1 MFTIK
6 KHFATLLMLWMSICS
21 IYAQVTTSGIN
32 GLITDNLKESLI
44 GASVQAVHIPS
55 GTTYGTITNTDGR
68 FSLQG
73 MRTGGPYT
81 IEISYIGYKTSR
93 YEGINLSLGDNYVLN
108 VQMSEDSGLLDEV
121 VVVANKSK
129 FSGTKTGASTN
140 INNRQIN
147 ALPSVSR
154 SLSDITK
161 LSPYAGSSN
170 SFGGRDGRM
179 NNITIDGANFNN
191 NFGLSSTPMPG
202 GGSPISLD
210 AIEELQINI
219 APFDVRQANFTGAG
233 INAITK
239 SGTNTFKGTAY
250 AYFRNE
256 NMRGNYIDGQ
266 NLGERQQEAHRT
278 YGFTVGGP
286 IVKNKL
292 FFFVNGE
299 FDQEPR
305 PIFKW
310 RVSEDGIGS
319 DADLITRVTAADME
333 AFASILRNQ
342 YGYEPGSY
350 TDYNAGTFT
359 NKMLARI
366 DWNINTNNKLT
377 VRYNYT
383 KNKYTNPTSQSMPNK
398 TTHGHY
404 SSYSLPFRNSCYDMN
419 NLVHSLTAELNSNFG
434 GKMSN
439 QILSTFTKISDER
452 GSDSSLFPMVDILK
466 DGDMFMTA
474 GYELFTYNN
483 AVKNNIWTLTDNF
496 TLNLEK
502 HAITAGISYEHQYVG
517 NSFMSYG
524 LGYYRYDSLD
534 DFKNGAAPSLYALT
548 YGYGGEDKPIAE
560 LSFGQYSAYIQDL
573 WSVNKNVKLTTGLR
587 IDIPTYLND
596 LEQNTVVY
604 EMNFANGTKID
615 TSKWPG
621 TKVLFS
627 PRFGFNWDVL
637 GDSRLKIRG
646 GTGLFTGRMPFVFF
660 TNMPTNSG
668 MLQNTVTISDPNL
681 LSQLAGG
688 VRQKEEVMQ
697 IFPNEFP
704 QTAVQRAPG
713 TVAGIDPDF
722 KLPQVWK
729 STLAADIK
737 LPLPFN
743 ANLTLEGLYAK
754 NLNAVLQ
761 QNVNVISLDDPKM
774 KRFSGPDN
782 RYLYPGQRDSR
793 IYPEMDGAYML
804 TNTNKGY
811 SYNVNATLNLNP
823 IENLNTMIAY
833 TYTGSKE
840 ISGNPGAQPYE
851 LWQNTPTVNGGN
863 HLVLRNSQYLTPH
876 RVMAAVSYRIPYAN
890 HFATSIS
897 LFYTGYNP
905 GNYSYMYNGDMN
917 QDGINNDLIYIPKS
931 KDELT
936 FIDKN
941 GFTAT
946 EQADA
951 FWAYINQDSYL
962 SKHKGEYAQAY
973 SARYPWVNQVDLKI
987 IQDFYIKTKKT
998 TNTLQISLDV
1008 FNVGNLLKDTW
1019 GISKVPVNS
1028 GRILKYEGITA
1039 DNVPTYSMYYT
1050 TENGKNVLPTNTFS
1064 YLKDSSDCWQIQIGI
1079 RYLFN

>member
-1 MFTIK
+1 
-6 KHFATLLMLWMSICS
+6 
-21 IYAQVTTSGIN
+21 
-32 GLITDNLKESLI
+32 
-44 GASVQAVHIPS
+44 
-55 GTTYGTITNTDGR
+55 
-68 FSLQG
+68 
-73 MRTGGPYT
+73 
-81 IEISYIGYKTSR
+81 
-93 YEGINLSLGDNYVLN
+93 
-108 VQMSEDSGLLDEV
+108 
-121 VVVANKSK
+121 
-129 FSGTKTGASTN
+129 
-140 INNRQIN
+140 
-147 ALPSVSR
+147 
-154 SLSDITK
+154 
-161 LSPYAGSSN
+161 
-170 SFGGRDGRM
+170 
-179 NNITIDGANFNN
+179 
-191 NFGLSSTPMPG
+191 
-202 GGSPISLD
+202 
-210 AIEELQINI
+210 
-219 APFDVRQANFTGAG
+219 
-233 INAITK
+233 
-239 SGTNTFKGTAY
+239 
-250 AYFRNE
+250 
-256 NMRGNYIDGQ
+256 
-266 NLGERQQEAHRT
+266 
-278 YGFTVGGP
+278 
-286 IVKNKL
+286 
-292 FFFVNGE
+292 
-299 FDQEPR
+299 
-305 PIFKW
+305 
-310 RVSEDGIGS
+310 
-319 DADLITRVTAADME
+319 
-333 AFASILRNQ
+333 
-342 YGYEPGSY
+342 
-350 TDYNAGTFT
+350 
-359 NKMLARI
+359 
-366 DWNINTNNKLT
+366 
-377 VRYNYT
+377 
-383 KNKYTNPTSQSMPNK
+383 
-398 TTHGHY
+398 
-404 SSYSLPFRNSCYDMN
+404 
-419 NLVHSLTAELNSNFG
+419 
-434 GKMSN
+434 
-439 QILSTFTKISDER
+439 
-452 GSDSSLFPMVDILK
+452 
-466 DGDMFMTA
+466 
-474 GYELFTYNN
+474 
-483 AVKNNIWTLTDNF
+483 
-496 TLNLEK
+496 
-502 HAITAGISYEHQYVG
+502 
-517 NSFMSYG
+517 
-524 LGYYRYDSLD
+524 
-534 DFKNGAAPSLYALT
+534 
-548 YGYGGEDKPIAE
+548 
-560 LSFGQYSAYIQDL
+560 
-573 WSVNKNVKLTTGLR
+573 
-587 IDIPTYLND
+587 
-596 LEQNTVVY
+596 
-604 EMNFANGTKID
+604 
-615 TSKWPG
+615 
-621 TKVLFS
+621 
-627 PRFGFNWDVL
+627 
-637 GDSRLKIRG
+637 
-646 GTGLFTGRMPFVFF
+646 
-660 TNMPTNSG
+660 

-998 TNTLQISLDV
+998 TNTLQISLDI

-1079 RYLFN
+1079 PYLFN